1 MGNDL
6 KNQILVR
13 NGIITKEAAVMQRKP
28 SVLSCP
34 RCSLV
39 NAIENKYCSKCTYP
53 LVPSA
58 FVRNSFAQYL
68 LYLVTRDKN
77 KENRNTY
84 VLKYTLN

>member
-1 MGNDL
+1 M
-6 KNQILVR
+6 KTRIP
-13 NGIITKEAAVMQRKP
+13 A
-28 SVLSCP
+28 
-34 RCSLV
+34 
-39 NAIENKYCSKCTYP
+39 
-53 LVPSA
+53 A